1 MTMARF
7 MVAACLAGGLM
18 ATAPVL
24 AQDGKRPDKV
34 SFYFAAHEDDWQLFM
49 NPSAFEDVVS
59 AASKTV
65 FVHLTAGDAG
75 LGVGLGG
82 RKHPFYLA
90 RENGAEAAIRFMANA
105 NTAPAERL
113 VAPMTFNGHSI
124 YRVSYRNTV
133 GYFLRVPDGHWSGDG
148 YYDTGF
154 ESLKRLASGENE
166 TLHAVDGSAIYHG
179 WDDLVAT
186 LREIVAY
193 ERGRAA
199 LIQVNVAETNPR
211 INPQDHSD
219 HLMTAKAALD
229 AVKDS
234 SCVRRVYYVD
244 YASARLPQNLDVQK
258 RDMESSVLA
267 VTLAGVQALD
277 HSTSWHHYDQ
287 SFVGRNYFRVQGPA
301 AHCDTPL
308 AALVATP
315 R

>member
-1 MTMARF
+1 MARLIL
-7 MVAACLAGGLM
+7 AACLAGGLV
-18 ATAPVL
+18 AAGPGL
-24 AQDGKRPDKV
+24 AQDDKRPDKV

-49 NPSAFEDVVS
+49 NPSAFEDVIS
-59 AASKTV
+59 GASKTV

-75 LGVGLGG
+75 LGVGLAG

-105 NTAPAERL
+105 HSAPAERL
-113 VAPMTFNGHSI
+113 VTSMTFNGHSI
-124 YRVSYRNTV
+124 DRVRYRNTV

-148 YYDTGF
+148 YSETGF
-154 ESLKRLASGENE
+154 ESLKRLASGENDA
-166 TLHAVDGSAIYHG
+166 LHAVDGSATYRG

-186 LREIVAY
+186 LREIITY
-193 ERGRAA
+193 ERGKAA
-199 LIQVNVAETNPR
+199 LIQVNVAETDMR

-244 YASARLPQNLDVQK
+244 YASARLPQNLDMQK

-267 VTLAGVQALD
+267 VTLAGVQAFD
-277 HSTSWHHYDQ
+277 HGTSWHHYDE
-287 SFVGRNYFRVQGPA
+287 SFVGRNYFRVQAPA
-301 AHCDTPL
+301 GRCNSRQTAF
-308 AALVATP
+308 ATP
-315 R
+315 PR